1 MLETFDPNK
10 INFDIESNELA
21 MRLANLKRTMKE
33 LNEPS
38 SLNDQAKL
46 EVLINLQAE
55 ATHIETIFNTGVFK
69 KTN

>member
-1 MLETFDPNK
+1 
-10 INFDIESNELA
+10 

-55 ATHIETIFNTGVFK
+55 ATHIETIFSTGVFK